1 MADQVEI
8 RMLVTV
14 TGSVHYAAG
23 AVVLV
28 SDELAK
34 DLVNA
39 GHAQYTT
46 TPKKPEKAVSQ
57 AAAKAE
63 KR

>member
-1 MADQVEI
+1 MADLVEI
-8 RMLVTV
+8 KMLVTV

-39 GHAQYTT
+39 GQYTP
-46 TPKKPEKAVSQ
+46 PKKPEKPVSQ
-57 AAAKAE
+57 AAAKAQ